1 MVAWKKCNCN
11 LSLLE
16 LVNEFS
22 ATTYKHKPAN
32 IKVWSIAKI
41 LKNKCTL
48 NKLAK
53 NSIAAMTLTIDNFF
67 NLDKE
72 LLNRIKYSGERLS

>member
-32 IKVWSIAKI
+32 KKVWSIAKI
-41 LKNKCTL
+41 WKKEML

-53 NSIAAMTLTIDNFF
+53 NSLVGMTLAIDNFF

-72 LLNRIKYSGERLS
+72 LLN

>member
-32 IKVWSIAKI
+32 KKVWSIAKR
-41 LKNKCTL
+41 KKKCPL

-53 NSIAAMTLTIDNFF
+53 ISLAAMTLAIDNFF
-67 NLDKE
+67 NVDKE
-72 LLNRIKYSGERLS
+72 LFKME